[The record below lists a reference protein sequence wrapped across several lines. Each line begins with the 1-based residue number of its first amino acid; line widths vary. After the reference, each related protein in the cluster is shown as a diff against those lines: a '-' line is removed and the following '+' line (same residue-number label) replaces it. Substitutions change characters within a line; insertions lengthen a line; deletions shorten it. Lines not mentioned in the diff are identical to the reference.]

1 MSFHA
6 EEDAPILQVGIVA
19 AQLANGDSPVDGTVV
34 CDPHTAALGLLAPKL
49 TRVVQLL
56 TVHGQSLL
64 LIGTVASGMW
74 SDVYAAQ
81 DTSTGESCAL
91 KIVPKVSVAA
101 LREECARLRGLT
113 HVNVVRLYGE
123 FPLTINGASFHCV
136 KMEFCSKGTLRQL
149 IKQRQVK
156 GKPLPASSI
165 RHFVGQLADALTYV
179 HRSGVLHGD
188 VRSENVLLTAGD
200 AIKLSGFAS
209 SSRLL
214 RNRAP
219 GLQLTITGGSR
230 TYAPPEWQD
239 SVQLQRALQ
248 PLETLL
254 PSYDMWGLGLVL
266 SEMVTLQL
274 VFGGRLIHFR
284 ALASDPAAL
293 AVLKEDT
300 AVAHHGQFLSLC
312 AGLLTWDPAHRTEA
326 VELAHAVP
334 ESASGGWRASMFR
347 WAHCKPALAQTA

>member
-6 EEDAPILQVGIVA
+6 EEDAPILQVGISA
-19 AQLANGDSPVDGTVV
+19 AQLANGGGPVDGTVV
-34 CDPHTAALGLLAPKL
+34 CDPHTAALGLLASKL
-49 TRVVQLL
+49 THVVQL

-64 LIGTVASGMW
+64 LIGKVASGMW
-74 SDVYAAQ
+74 SDVYAAR
-81 DTSTGESCAL
+81 
-91 KIVPKVSVAA
+91 SVAA
-101 LREECARLRGLT
+101 LREECARLQGLT

-123 FPLTINGASFHCV
+123 FPLTINGTSFHCI

-209 SSRLL
+209 STRLL

-230 TYAPPEWQD
+230 SYAPPEWQD

-248 PLETLL
+248 PLETPL

-274 VFGGRLIHFR
+274 VFGDRLMHFR

-293 AVLKEDT
+293 AVLKEVM

-312 AGLLTWDPAHRTEA
+312 AGLLTWDPTHRTEA
-326 VELAHAVP
+326 VKLAHAVP

>member
-1 MSFHA
+1 
-6 EEDAPILQVGIVA
+6 
-19 AQLANGDSPVDGTVV
+19 
-34 CDPHTAALGLLAPKL
+34 
-49 TRVVQLL
+49 
-56 TVHGQSLL
+56 
-64 LIGTVASGMW
+64 MW

-123 FPLTINGASFHCV
+123 FPLTINGASFHCI

-274 VFGGRLIHFR
+274 VFGAWGPNTDCIGSNS
-284 ALASDPAAL
+284 APMPA
-293 AVLKEDT
+293 
-300 AVAHHGQFLSLC
+300 G
-312 AGLLTWDPAHRTEA
+312 
-326 VELAHAVP
+326 
-334 ESASGGWRASMFR
+334 
-347 WAHCKPALAQTA
+347 

>member
-123 FPLTINGASFHCV
+123 FPLTINGASFHCI

-230 TYAPPEWQD
+230 TYAPPEWQTAF
-239 SVQLQRALQ
+239 SCNVPSSRWTLCCRHTTCGVWAL
-248 PLETLL
+248 
-254 PSYDMWGLGLVL
+254 
-266 SEMVTLQL
+266 
-274 VFGGRLIHFR
+274 
-284 ALASDPAAL
+284 
-293 AVLKEDT
+293 
-300 AVAHHGQFLSLC
+300 C
-312 AGLLTWDPAHRTEA
+312 
-326 VELAHAVP
+326 
-334 ESASGGWRASMFR
+334 
-347 WAHCKPALAQTA
+347 